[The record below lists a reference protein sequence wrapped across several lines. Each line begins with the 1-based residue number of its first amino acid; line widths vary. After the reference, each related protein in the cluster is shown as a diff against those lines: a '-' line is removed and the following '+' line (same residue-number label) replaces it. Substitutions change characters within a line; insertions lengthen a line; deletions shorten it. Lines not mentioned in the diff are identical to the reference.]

1 MSVHVVEEASIGLEY
16 NGRQA
21 DHSVSLLFLSR
32 WSPRAFTGEAISVET
47 LMTIFEA
54 ARWAPSAYNS
64 QPWRFVYAR
73 RDTPA
78 FAALLGALIPY
89 NQAWANKA
97 SALVVV
103 LSKASF
109 TPPGKTEPTISGS
122 ASFDAGAAW
131 ASLAFQA
138 YKLGWFAHG
147 MTGFD
152 AEEARRVVKAPEDYR
167 IEAFVAIGK
176 RGDPSS
182 LPERLQSNEK
192 PNARRPLSETV
203 FEAELR

>member
-1 MSVHVVEEASIGLEY
+1 MSVHVVEEKSIGLEY

-78 FAALLGALIPY
+78 FEALLGALIPY

-122 ASFDAGAAW
+122 ASFDTGAAW

-138 YKLGWFAHG
+138 YKLGWFSHG

-152 AEEARRVVKAPEDYR
+152 AQEARRVVKAPEDYR

-182 LPERLQSNEK
+182 LPERLQGSEK
-192 PNARRPLSETV
+192 PNARRPLGETV
-203 FEAELR
+203 FEGELG